1 MAEGGDG
8 ASILK
13 GKSAVNIPSKMTLAT
28 YELEDERNYRES
40 KRESLFSDPL
50 YDNFLYSIIKVN
62 YVARN

>member
-40 KRESLFSDPL
+40 KRESLF
-50 YDNFLYSIIKVN
+50 
-62 YVARN
+62 